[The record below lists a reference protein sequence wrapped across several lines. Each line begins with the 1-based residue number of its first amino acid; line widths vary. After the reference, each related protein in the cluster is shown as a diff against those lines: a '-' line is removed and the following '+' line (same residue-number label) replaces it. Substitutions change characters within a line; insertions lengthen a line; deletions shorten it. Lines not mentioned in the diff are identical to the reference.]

1 MYINTCKQCQ
11 DKFEVS
17 RNSRKRKY
25 CNRCLDKN
33 KPDES
38 KICKSCQ
45 KEFLTPSHHDRI
57 KIFCSHSCAA
67 TYNNTK
73 RSPIIKCKNCDTI
86 ITGRAKRANIF
97 CSKKCCGDYK
107 KKIKLDKFEKGELS
121 SKSAKDILLENH
133 GNICL
138 NTTCAWDF
146 TKKFVSVELEH
157 IDGNSENNLP
167 ENLTLLCPN
176 CHSLT
181 STYKAKNKGN
191 GISIRM
197 ERYYSGKSY

>member
-1 MYINTCKQCQ
+1 MYTNKCITCQENFTVNR
-11 DKFEVS
+11 D
-17 RNSRKRKY
+17 SRKRKY
-25 CNRCLDKN
+25 CNSCKEKQPKPSTSKTCKN
-33 KPDES
+33 
-38 KICKSCQ
+38 CQ
-45 KEFLTPSHHDRI
+45 KNFATPTYHQRV
-57 KIFCSHSCAA
+57 KIFCSHSCSAEFNNKLRSKNMVQKLK
-67 TYNNTK
+67 TNIVKKNIEPQFCILCNTK
-73 RSPIIKCKNCDTI
+73 VKFKKSKYCSKNCELTH
-86 ITGRAKRANIF
+86 
-97 CSKKCCGDYK
+97 K

-121 SKSAKDILLENH
+121 SKLAKDILLENH

-181 STYKAKNKGN
+181 STY
-191 GISIRM
+191 
-197 ERYYSGKSY
+197 